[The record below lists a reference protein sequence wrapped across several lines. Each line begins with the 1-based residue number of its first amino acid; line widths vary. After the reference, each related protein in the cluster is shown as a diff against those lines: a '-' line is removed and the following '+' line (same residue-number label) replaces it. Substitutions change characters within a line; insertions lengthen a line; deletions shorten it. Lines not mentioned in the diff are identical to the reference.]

1 MNLSKYLLE
10 KQLGGLGTS
19 FWENLSRIFVY
30 PLNFG
35 EVAMHNQVVTLDG
48 RLATSHYSPPPKT
61 ALVPRRGGADEFLI
75 NELPS
80 NIFMST
86 RCDLLLYGQAN
97 ERRVRDPL
105 AW

>member
-1 MNLSKYLLE
+1 
-10 KQLGGLGTS
+10 
-19 FWENLSRIFVY
+19 
-30 PLNFG
+30 
-35 EVAMHNQVVTLDG
+35 MHTQVVTLDG

-61 ALVPRRGGADEFLI
+61 ALVPRRGGRGGGVGGDEFLR

-80 NIFMST
+80 NTFMST

-105 AW
+105 A

>member
-35 EVAMHNQVVTLDG
+35 EAAVHTQVVTLDG
-48 RLATSHYSPPPKT
+48 RLATSHYSPPPISDKW
-61 ALVPRRGGADEFLI
+61 V
-75 NELPS
+75 
-80 NIFMST
+80 IFKQFYVYEVWSFT
-86 RCDLLLYGQAN
+86 LWTG
-97 ERRVRDPL
+97 
-105 AW
+105 

>member
-1 MNLSKYLLE
+1 
-10 KQLGGLGTS
+10 
-19 FWENLSRIFVY
+19 
-30 PLNFG
+30 
-35 EVAMHNQVVTLDG
+35 MHTQVVTLDG
-48 RLATSHYSPPPKT
+48 RLATRHYSPPPKT
-61 ALVPRRGGADEFLI
+61 ALDQGGGGGGGGAGADEFLI

-105 AW
+105 A

>member
-19 FWENLSRIFVY
+19 FCENLSRIFVY

-35 EVAMHNQVVTLDG
+35 EAAVHTQVVTLDG

-61 ALVPRRGGADEFLI
+61 ALVPRRGDDEFLI
-75 NELPS
+75 NDLPL
-80 NIFMST
+80 NTFMST

-97 ERRVRDPL
+97 ERRVRNPL
-105 AW
+105 AS

>member
-1 MNLSKYLLE
+1 MNLSIKYLLE

-35 EVAMHNQVVTLDG
+35 EVAMHTRVVTLDG

-61 ALVPRRGGADEFLI
+61 ALVPRRGGGGGGVMNF
-75 NELPS
+75 
-80 NIFMST
+80 
-86 RCDLLLYGQAN
+86 
-97 ERRVRDPL
+97 
-105 AW
+105 W